1 MRIGTGGSLLKRK
14 PSQSDFSTP
23 TKRYRD
29 VDLSDFDDTPA
40 SSGRQRSSPMPES
53 PTKEKGKGK
62 AVLRMLDDSPTKSLR
77 NDLQAFSLNEDA
89 QLSTPRAARK
99 PQNSFKKTHVPESR
113 TSPQMDMNVD
123 VSDYSDVET
132 STRRTCQRHPPPF
145 LDRLFWS
152 TRDPLVQREY
162 DRGEA
167 VYNKLVQVWI
177 FIWFA
182 SCLRQ
187 RLRDLSPRD
196 RESNVINWRVRVC
209 LKWTTYHAGDPVVI
223 LLTTCLSPRLSFISG
238 DLESQCDHYFWPF
251 MLSLF
256 SWDMLPH

>member
-1 MRIGTGGSLLKRK
+1 MKSQALISDYHYPVQDGQRVHKVLDKICSDIRQEIEDILAKERATRSNTASPVKTSPVKVNAFSSPTKRAVGMRIGTGGSLLKRK

-40 SSGRQRSSPMPES
+40 SSGRQKSSPMPES
-53 PTKEKGKGK
+53 PTKDKGKGK

-167 VYNKLVQVWI
+167 VYNKLVQV
-177 FIWFA
+177 
-182 SCLRQ
+182 
-187 RLRDLSPRD
+187 
-196 RESNVINWRVRVC
+196 
-209 LKWTTYHAGDPVVI
+209 
-223 LLTTCLSPRLSFISG
+223 
-238 DLESQCDHYFWPF
+238 
-251 MLSLF
+251 
-256 SWDMLPH
+256 